1 MWGDGFGWG
10 LGGWMGPAVMGVTGL
25 LVWVLLVA
33 GAVALLRWSRTGQP
47 KAQGPET
54 PGAREVLDD
63 RFARGDIDAEE
74 YAARR
79 RVLEG
84 R

>member
-1 MWGDGFGWG
+1 MWGYGFGS
-10 LGGWMGPAVMGVTGL
+10 WMGPAVMGVTGL
-25 LVWVLLVA
+25 LVWVLLLA
-33 GAVALLRWSRTGQP
+33 GVVALLRWSRPRQAT
-47 KAQGPET
+47 ALT
-54 PGAREVLDD
+54 PDAREVLDE
-63 RFARGDIDAEE
+63 RFARGEIDADD

>member
-1 MWGDGFGWG
+1 MMWGYGVGAWI
-10 LGGWMGPAVMGVTGL
+10 GPAFMGVTGL
-25 LVWVLLVA
+25 FFWILLVA
-33 GAVALLRWSRTGQP
+33 GAVALLRWSRPRESTGP
-47 KAQGPET
+47 RT
-54 PGAREVLDD
+54 PGAREVLDE
-63 RFARGDIDAEE
+63 RFARGEIDADD

>member
-1 MWGDGFGWG
+1 MMWGYGY
-10 LGGWMGPAVMGVTGL
+10 GGWMGPAVMGVTGV
-25 LVWVLLVA
+25 LVWILLLA
-33 GAVALLRWSRTGQP
+33 GAVALLRWSRPSGRAERTRD
-47 KAQGPET
+47 
-54 PGAREVLDD
+54 AREVLDD
-63 RFARGDIDAEE
+63 RFARGEIDADD

>member
-1 MWGDGFGWG
+1 MMWGYGY
-10 LGGWMGPAVMGVTGL
+10 GGWMGPVVMGVTGV
-25 LVWVLLVA
+25 LVWILLLA
-33 GAVALLRWSRTGQP
+33 GAVALLRWSRPAGRT
-47 KAQGPET
+47 KRT
-54 PGAREVLDD
+54 PDAREVLDD
-63 RFARGDIDAEE
+63 RFARGEIDADD

>member
-1 MWGDGFGWG
+1 MMWGYGYGS
-10 LGGWMGPAVMGVTGL
+10 WMGPAVMGVTGL
-25 LVWVLLVA
+25 LVWILLLA
-33 GAVALLRWSRTGQP
+33 GAVALLRWSRPAGGTARP
-47 KAQGPET
+47 PD
-54 PGAREVLDD
+54 AREVLDA
-63 RFARGDIDAEE
+63 RFARGEIDEDD

>member
-1 MWGDGFGWG
+1 MWGDGFGGWD
-10 LGGWMGPAVMGVTGL
+10 GGWSGPAVMGVTGL
-25 LVWVLLVA
+25 LLWVLLLA
-33 GAVALLRWSRTGQP
+33 GAIALLRWSRPGP
-47 KAQGPET
+47 PSARGPET
-54 PGAREVLDD
+54 PGARDVLDS

>member
-1 MWGDGFGWG
+1 MMWGYGFGT
-10 LGGWMGPAVMGVTGL
+10 WMGPAVMGVTGL
-25 LVWVLLVA
+25 LVWILLLA
-33 GAVALLRWSRTGQP
+33 GAVALVRWSRPRQDSAARTS
-47 KAQGPET
+47 
-54 PGAREVLDD
+54 GARDVLDE
-63 RFARGDIDAEE
+63 RFARGEIDAED

>member
-1 MWGDGFGWG
+1 MWGYGY
-10 LGGWMGPAVMGVTGL
+10 GGWWGPTVMGVTGL
-25 LVWVLLVA
+25 LVWVLLIVA
-33 GAVALLRWSRTGQP
+33 AIALLRWSRATSR
-47 KAQGPET
+47 
-54 PGAREVLDD
+54 PGAPPGPDARQVLDE
-63 RFARGDIDAEE
+63 RFARGEIDPDE